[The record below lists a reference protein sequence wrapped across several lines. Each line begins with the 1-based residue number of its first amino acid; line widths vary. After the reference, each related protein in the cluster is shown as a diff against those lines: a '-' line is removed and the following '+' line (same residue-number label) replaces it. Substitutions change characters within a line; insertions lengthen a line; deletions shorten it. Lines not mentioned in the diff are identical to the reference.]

1 MQSVSYFGDK
11 VYFTSDVP
19 VEQNEPE
26 ESDDSGDFSIMPI
39 GPGWGYYGMTETR
52 LFKMNMDG
60 TGLEQ
65 LPGYVSPPIPEGS
78 MGNVGISGMCID
90 DQGNIWLAE
99 QGYFYHFDENGN
111 YVDDGRSIDVRK
123 LDETGAEIGKLDLS
137 SLLEQ
142 NQYFYLNGMSL
153 DKDSNIYIS
162 DGSQAIYVYDSQ
174 GVKKFELT
182 LDGWVNNIV
191 RMGDGTVAVTTYEE
205 QGNVLKPIDPS
216 TGDWKDSIP
225 LPVNAWNAYPGA
237 GEYLVFFS
245 DGNNLYGYKQGAA
258 EAEKLLSWINC
269 DIDGNS
275 ITSMTILPDGR
286 VACVTSSYNFVDYS
300 QKLEMALLTK
310 TDVSEIPQKTY
321 LSMATFYLDYN
332 LRAKVIEFNKK
343 NTKYRIEVTDYSEYN
358 TQDDYTAGLLK
369 LSTEIISGNIPDI
382 LCTSRQIPVDQYIS
396 KGLLEDLYPYIDND
410 PELGREAIVQEV
422 FKAMETDGK
431 LYQIASSFGIFTVAG
446 DKNRIGSE
454 PGWTLDDLN
463 NVLSQLPEGTMP
475 FAPYYTRDYMLE
487 TVLAM
492 NMNEYVDW
500 ISGKCSF
507 NSQDFIKLLEFVNN
521 FPEEYDWMSGE
532 FVDENQL
539 IQSGQLLL
547 RISNLYNFSDL
558 QMYNA
563 ILGGNLV
570 FKGFPCESKDG
581 NALIVDSGIAMSSK
595 CRDKEGAWQFMR
607 ILLTEE
613 YQNEGWF
620 WGFPTN
626 KAVFDEMVEEAM
638 TPTTYVD
645 EHGNTVEEPK
655 MEWYVDN
662 SPVTVYSM
670 TEEEHQM
677 FMDLLARTDRLMTYD
692 SSIMDIIREEAAVF
706 FSGQK
711 TAQECADVIQSRVEI
726 YVNEQ
731 K

>member
-1 MQSVSYFGDK
+1 
-11 VYFTSDVP
+11 
-19 VEQNEPE
+19 
-26 ESDDSGDFSIMPI
+26 
-39 GPGWGYYGMTETR
+39 MTETR

-410 PELGREAIVQEV
+410 PELGREAMAGSFQ
-422 FKAMETDGK
+422 GNGNGRK
-431 LYQIASSFGIFTVAG
+431 LYQIASSFE
-446 DKNRIGSE
+446 S
-454 PGWTLDDLN
+454 
-463 NVLSQLPEGTMP
+463 SQ
-475 FAPYYTRDYMLE
+475 
-487 TVLAM
+487 
-492 NMNEYVDW
+492 
-500 ISGKCSF
+500 
-507 NSQDFIKLLEFVNN
+507 
-521 FPEEYDWMSGE
+521 
-532 FVDENQL
+532 
-539 IQSGQLLL
+539 
-547 RISNLYNFSDL
+547 
-558 QMYNA
+558 
-563 ILGGNLV
+563 
-570 FKGFPCESKDG
+570 
-581 NALIVDSGIAMSSK
+581 
-595 CRDKEGAWQFMR
+595 
-607 ILLTEE
+607 
-613 YQNEGWF
+613 
-620 WGFPTN
+620 
-626 KAVFDEMVEEAM
+626 
-638 TPTTYVD
+638 
-645 EHGNTVEEPK
+645 
-655 MEWYVDN
+655 
-662 SPVTVYSM
+662 
-670 TEEEHQM
+670 
-677 FMDLLARTDRLMTYD
+677 
-692 SSIMDIIREEAAVF
+692 
-706 FSGQK
+706 
-711 TAQECADVIQSRVEI
+711 
-726 YVNEQ
+726 
-731 K
+731 